1 MKHIKNIL
9 IAAMMI
15 LVLPF
20 QSCTLEE
27 DTQGLSTPTDF
38 FRKYSECQSV
48 VNSCYIPLKSIYT
61 YTMMI
66 ATECV
71 TDVLSISSGTLDAR
85 LDISPAIPRHGATVW
100 QNGYLGVQRCNFA
113 VEGIERAYENE
124 ILTAEQYNQLICEAK
139 TLRGFYYWLL
149 TSFFG
154 NVPFYFDDVT
164 DNAVL
169 SRIALLPR
177 MDANVT
183 RATVIEDLLSCVEFA
198 PQTRTSDNEGQ
209 RVGAA
214 LAYHLIAKMAMWNA
228 YAQTTE
234 GAAHWW
240 DVAKTALHK
249 VEDIYGSLAQYDFTE
264 NALWRNHNT
273 PESIMEIQHIYVL
286 GGLNYSSNVSCICMP
301 HPRTTGTDIFDG
313 VQLAF
318 IGNQPTVWTAM
329 RPNVYFS
336 QGLQGR
342 KSKDIR
348 RNVNMAWDYT
358 GEDGVTRQFNSI
370 NSKPWPGPKFWCPNQ
385 QASSDGNNYKI
396 FRYSDAILML
406 AECYCETGDYTTA
419 VKYLDMT
426 RTRAGLQGYVFRT
439 VPRLQEEIRNERARE
454 LFGDMQRKF
463 DLVRWG
469 IWYDL
474 TTAYSDYKYLQKD
487 NADTMIKPC
496 HRFYPIPDV
505 QVTYSK
511 NNLDNKEYNAY
522 GL

>member
-1 MKHIKNIL
+1 MKLKNIL
-9 IAAMMI
+9 IAAMMM

-20 QSCTLEE
+20 QSCSLEE
-27 DTQGLSTPTDF
+27 DTQGLSTPDDF

-48 VNSCYIPLKSIYT
+48 VNSCYIPIKSIYT

-71 TDVLSISSGTLDAR
+71 TDVLYISSGTLDAR

-113 VEGIERAYENE
+113 VEGIERAYKQE
-124 ILTAEQYNQLICEAK
+124 ILSVEQYNQLICEAK
-139 TLRGFYYWLL
+139 TLRAFYYWLL

-154 NVPFYFDDVT
+154 DVPFYFDDVT
-164 DNAVL
+164 NNEVL
-169 SRIALLPR
+169 NRIALLPR
-177 MDANVT
+177 MDANAT
-183 RATVIEDLLSCVEFA
+183 RKAVIEDVLPVADLA
-198 PQTRTSDNEGQ
+198 TQTRTSENEGQ

-214 LAYHLIAKMAMWNA
+214 LAYHLVAKMAMWNA
-228 YAQTTE
+228 AYDKSETPE
-234 GAAHWW
+234 YWYN
-240 DVAKTALHK
+240 VALEALHK
-249 VEDIYGSLAQYDFTE
+249 VENIYGDLAQYDFTE

-273 PESIMEIQHIYVL
+273 LESILEVQHIYVI
-286 GGLNYSSNVSCICMP
+286 GGLSYTSNVSCICMP
-301 HPRTTGTDIFDG
+301 HPRTTGTYIFDG
-313 VQLAF
+313 VEIPE

-358 GEDGVTRQFNSI
+358 DANGDVHEFKSI
-370 NSKPWPGPKFWCPNQ
+370 NTRPWPGPKFWHPNQ
-385 QASSDGNNYKI
+385 QASNDGNNYKI
-396 FRYSDAILML
+396 FRYSDAVLMM
-406 AECYCETGDYTTA
+406 AECYQALGDYDTAVYYLNKTRNRAGLGDYT
-419 VKYLDMT
+419 
-426 RTRAGLQGYVFRT
+426 FRT
-439 VPRLQEEIRNERARE
+439 AARLEDEIRNERARE

-469 IWYDL
+469 VWYDQ
-474 TTAYSDYKYLQKD
+474 TTAYSDYKYLQEG
-487 NADTMIKPC
+487 NADQMIRPC
-496 HRFYPIPDV
+496 HRFYPIPDI

-511 NNLDNKEYNAY
+511 GNLDNKEYNYY

>member
-1 MKHIKNIL
+1 
-9 IAAMMI
+9 
-15 LVLPF
+15 
-20 QSCTLEE
+20 
-27 DTQGLSTPTDF
+27 
-38 FRKYSECQSV
+38 
-48 VNSCYIPLKSIYT
+48 
-61 YTMMI
+61 
-66 ATECV
+66 
-71 TDVLSISSGTLDAR
+71 
-85 LDISPAIPRHGATVW
+85 
-100 QNGYLGVQRCNFA
+100 
-113 VEGIERAYENE
+113 
-124 ILTAEQYNQLICEAK
+124 
-139 TLRGFYYWLL
+139 
-149 TSFFG
+149 
-154 NVPFYFDDVT
+154 
-164 DNAVL
+164 
-169 SRIALLPR
+169 

-183 RATVIEDLLSCVEFA
+183 RATVIEDLLSVVGNA

-214 LAYHLIAKMAMWNA
+214 LAYHLIAKMAMWNS
-228 YAQTTE
+228 YAETTE
-234 GAAHWW
+234 GAAYWW
-240 DVAKTALHK
+240 DVAKNALHK

-301 HPRTTGTDIFDG
+301 HPRTNGTAIFDG
-313 VQLAF
+313 VELKF
-318 IGNQPTVWTAM
+318 IGDQPTVWTAM

-348 RNVNMAWDYT
+348 RNINMAWDYT
-358 GEDGVTRQFNSI
+358 GEDGVTREFKSI
-370 NSKPWPGPKFWCPNQ
+370 NSRPWPGPKFWCPNQ
-385 QASSDGNNYKI
+385 QGSADGNNYKI

-406 AECYCETGDYTTA
+406 AECYCETGDNETA
-419 VKYLDMT
+419 VKYLNMT
-426 RTRAGLQGYVFRT
+426 RTRAGLQPYTFRT

-469 IWYDL
+469 IWYEL

-496 HRFYPIPDV
+496 HRFYPIPDI

-511 NNLDNKEYNAY
+511 GNLDNKEYNAY

>member
-1 MKHIKNIL
+1 MKLKNIL
-9 IAAMMI
+9 IAAMMM

-27 DTQGLSTPTDF
+27 DTQGLSTPDDF

-48 VNSCYIPLKSIYT
+48 VNSCYIPIKSIYT
-61 YTMMI
+61 FTMMI

-71 TDVLSISSGTLDAR
+71 SDVLSISSGTLDAR

-113 VEGIERAYENE
+113 IAGIERAYKQE
-124 ILTAEQYNQLICEAK
+124 ILSIEEYNQLICEAK

-154 NVPFYFDDVT
+154 DVPFYFDDVT

-169 SRIALLPR
+169 NRIAMLPR
-177 MDANVT
+177 MDACAT
-183 RATVIEDLLSCVEFA
+183 RTTVIEDMLPA
-198 PQTRTSDNEGQ
+198 AAAATQTRTSENPGQ

-228 YAQTTE
+228 SYDKAQKPE
-234 GAAHWW
+234 YWW
-240 DVAKTALHK
+240 GVAKDALHK
-249 VEDIYGSLAQYDFTE
+249 VEDIYGDLAQYDFTE

-273 PESIMEIQHIYVL
+273 LESIMEVQHIYVL
-286 GGLNYSSNVSCICMP
+286 GGLSYTSNVSCICMP
-301 HPRTTGTDIFDG
+301 HPRTTGTYIFDG
-313 VQLAF
+313 VEIPE
-318 IGNQPTVWTAM
+318 IGDQPTVWTAM
-329 RPNVYFS
+329 RPNVFFS

-342 KSKDIR
+342 KAKDIR

-358 GEDGVTRQFNSI
+358 GADGVTREFKSI

-385 QASSDGNNYKI
+385 QGSSDGNNYKI
-396 FRYSDAILML
+396 FRYSDAVLML
-406 AECYCETGDYTTA
+406 AECYCETGDYETA
-419 VKYLDMT
+419 VKYLDKT
-426 RTRAGLQGYVFRT
+426 RVRAGLQPYTFRT

-469 IWYDL
+469 IWYEA
-474 TTAYSDYKYLQKD
+474 TTSYSDYKYLQLGNND
-487 NADTMIKPC
+487 SMIKPC
-496 HRFYPIPDV
+496 HRFYPIPDI

-511 NNLDNKEYNAY
+511 GNLDNKEYNAY

>member
-1 MKHIKNIL
+1 MKLKNIL
-9 IAAMMI
+9 IAAMMM

-20 QSCTLEE
+20 QSCSLEE
-27 DTQGLSTPTDF
+27 DTQGLSTPDDF

-48 VNSCYIPLKSIYT
+48 VNSCYIPIKSIYT

-71 TDVLSISSGTLDAR
+71 TDVLYISSGTLDAR

-113 VEGIERAYENE
+113 VEGIERAYEQE
-124 ILTAEQYNQLICEAK
+124 ILSVEQYNQLICEAK
-139 TLRGFYYWLL
+139 TLRAFYYWLL

-154 NVPFYFDDVT
+154 DVPFYFDDVT

-169 SRIALLPR
+169 NRIAMLPR

-183 RATVIEDLLSCVEFA
+183 RATVIEDVLPVA
-198 PQTRTSDNEGQ
+198 AAATQTRTSDNEGQ

-214 LAYHLIAKMAMWNA
+214 LAYHLVAKMAMWNA
-228 YAQTTE
+228 AYDKSQTPE
-234 GAAHWW
+234 YWYN
-240 DVAKTALHK
+240 VALDALHK
-249 VEDIYGSLAQYDFTE
+249 VEGIYGDLAQYDFTE
-264 NALWRNHNT
+264 NAMWRNHNT
-273 PESIMEIQHIYVL
+273 PESIMEVQHIYVL
-286 GGLNYSSNVSCICMP
+286 GGLSYTSNVSCICMP
-301 HPRTTGTDIFDG
+301 HPRTTGTYTFDG
-313 VQLAF
+313 VDIPE
-318 IGNQPTVWTAM
+318 IGDQPTVWTAM

-342 KSKDIR
+342 KAKDIR

-358 GEDGVTRQFNSI
+358 DANGDVHEFKSI
-370 NSKPWPGPKFWCPNQ
+370 NSRPWPGPKFWHPNQ
-385 QASSDGNNYKI
+385 QASNDGNNYKI
-396 FRYSDAILML
+396 FRYSDAVLMM
-406 AECYCETGDYTTA
+406 AECYCELGDYETA
-419 VKYLDMT
+419 VYYLDKT
-426 RTRAGLQGYVFRT
+426 RTRAGMANYTFRT
-439 VPRLQEEIRNERARE
+439 AARLTDEIRNERARE

-469 IWYDL
+469 VWYDQ
-474 TTAYSDYKYLQKD
+474 TTAYSDYKYLQEG
-487 NADTMIKPC
+487 NADQMIRPC
-496 HRFYPIPDV
+496 HRFYPIPDI

-511 NNLDNKEYNAY
+511 GNLDNKEYNYY

>member
-27 DTQGLSTPTDF
+27 DTQGLSTPHDF

-61 YTMMI
+61 YTFMI

-71 TDVLSISSGTLDAR
+71 SDVLYITSGTLDAR

-113 VEGIERAYENE
+113 VEGIERAYKDE
-124 ILTAEQYNQLICEAK
+124 ILTVDQYNQLICEAK

-154 NVPFYFDDVT
+154 DVPFYFDDVT
-164 DNAVL
+164 EIDVL
-169 SRIALLPR
+169 NRIALLPR

-183 RATVIEDLLSCVEFA
+183 RATVIEDLLSVVGNA

-214 LAYHLIAKMAMWNA
+214 LAYHLIAKMAMWNS
-228 YAQTTE
+228 YAETTE
-234 GAAHWW
+234 GAAYWW
-240 DVAKTALHK
+240 DVAKNALHK
-249 VEDIYGSLAQYDFTE
+249 VEDIYGSLAQYDFE
-264 NALWRNHNT
+264 YNALWRNHNT
-273 PESIMEIQHIYVL
+273 PESIMEIQHIYIL

-301 HPRTTGTDIFDG
+301 HPRTNGTAIFDG
-313 VQLAF
+313 VELKF
-318 IGNQPTVWTAM
+318 IGDQPTVWTAM

-348 RNVNMAWDYT
+348 RNINMAWDYT
-358 GEDGVTRQFNSI
+358 GEDGVTREFKSI
-370 NSKPWPGPKFWCPNQ
+370 NSRPWPGPKFWCPNQ
-385 QASSDGNNYKI
+385 QGSADGNNYKI

-406 AECYCETGDYTTA
+406 AECYCETGDNETA
-419 VKYLDMT
+419 VKYLNMT
-426 RTRAGLQGYVFRT
+426 RTRAGLQPYTFRT

>member
-27 DTQGLSTPTDF
+27 DTQGLSTPHDF

-61 YTMMI
+61 YTFMI

-71 TDVLSISSGTLDAR
+71 SDVLYITSGTLDAR

-113 VEGIERAYENE
+113 VEGIERAYKDE
-124 ILTAEQYNQLICEAK
+124 ILTVDQYNQLICEAK

-154 NVPFYFDDVT
+154 DVPFYFDDVT
-164 DNAVL
+164 EIDVL
-169 SRIALLPR
+169 NRIALLPR

-183 RATVIEDLLSCVEFA
+183 RATVIEDLLSVVGNA

-214 LAYHLIAKMAMWNA
+214 LAYHLIAKMAMWNS
-228 YAQTTE
+228 YAETTE

-240 DVAKTALHK
+240 DVAKNALHK
-249 VEDIYGSLAQYDFTE
+249 VEDIYGSLAQYDFE
-264 NALWRNHNT
+264 YNALWRNHNT
-273 PESIMEIQHIYVL
+273 PESIMEIQHIYIL

-301 HPRTTGTDIFDG
+301 HPRTNGTAIFDG
-313 VQLAF
+313 VELKF
-318 IGNQPTVWTAM
+318 IGDQPTVWTAM

-348 RNVNMAWDYT
+348 RNINMAWDYT
-358 GEDGVTRQFNSI
+358 GEDGVTREFKSI
-370 NSKPWPGPKFWCPNQ
+370 NSRPWPGPKFWCPNQ
-385 QASSDGNNYKI
+385 QGSADGNNYKI

-406 AECYCETGDYTTA
+406 AECYCETGDNETA
-419 VKYLDMT
+419 VKYLNMT
-426 RTRAGLQGYVFRT
+426 RTRAGLQPYTFRT

>member
-1 MKHIKNIL
+1 MKLKNIL
-9 IAAMMI
+9 IAAMMM

-20 QSCTLEE
+20 QSCSLEE
-27 DTQGLSTPTDF
+27 DTQGLSTPDDF

-48 VNSCYIPLKSIYT
+48 VNSCYIPIKSIYT

-71 TDVLSISSGTLDAR
+71 SDVLYISSGTLDAR

-113 VEGIERAYENE
+113 VEGIQRAYEQE
-124 ILTAEQYNQLICEAK
+124 ILSVEQYNQLICEAK

-154 NVPFYFDDVT
+154 DVPFYFDDVT

-169 SRIALLPR
+169 NRIALLPR

-183 RATVIEDLLSCVEFA
+183 RTTVIEDLKTVVANAS
-198 PQTRTSDNEGQ
+198 QIRTSENEGQ

-228 YAQTTE
+228 AYDTAQTPE
-234 GAAHWW
+234 YWYGEAL
-240 DVAKTALHK
+240 DALHK
-249 VEDIYGSLAQYDFTE
+249 LEKIYGSLSQYDYTE

-273 PESIMEIQHIYVL
+273 LESIMEVQHIYVQ
-286 GGLNYSSNVSCICMP
+286 GGLSYTSNVSCICMP
-301 HPRTTGTDIFDG
+301 HPRTTGTSIFDG
-313 VQLAF
+313 VNMPE
-318 IGNQPTVWTAM
+318 IGDQPTVWTAM

-336 QGLQGR
+336 QGLQAK
-342 KSKDIR
+342 KSRDIR
-348 RNVNMAWDYT
+348 RNVNMAWGY
-358 GEDGVTRQFNSI
+358 GEGDNYKEFNSV
-370 NSKPWPGPKFWCPNQ
+370 NSRPWPGPKFWCPNQ
-385 QASSDGNNYKI
+385 QASNDGNNYKI
-396 FRYSDAILML
+396 FRYSDAILMI
-406 AECYCETGDYTTA
+406 AECYAQLEDYDTA
-419 VKYLDMT
+419 VQYLDMT
-426 RTRAGLQGYVFRT
+426 RTRAGLANYTFRT
-439 VPRLQEEIRNERARE
+439 PARLMDELRNERARE

-469 IWYDL
+469 IWYEQ
-474 TTAYSDYKYLQKD
+474 TTAYSDYKYLQEG
-487 NADTMIKPC
+487 NADQMIKRC
-496 HRFYPIPDV
+496 HRFYPIPDI

-511 NNLDNKEYNAY
+511 GNLDNKEYNAY

>member
-1 MKHIKNIL
+1 MKLKNIL
-9 IAAMMI
+9 IAVMMM

-20 QSCTLEE
+20 QSCSLEE
-27 DTQGLSTPTDF
+27 DTQGLSTPDDF

-48 VNSCYIPLKSIYT
+48 VNSCYIPIKSIYT

-71 TDVLSISSGTLDAR
+71 TDVLYISSGTLDAR

-100 QNGYLGVQRCNFA
+100 QNCYLGVQRCNFA
-113 VEGIERAYENE
+113 VEGIERAYEQE
-124 ILTAEQYNQLICEAK
+124 ILSIDQYNQLICEAK

-154 NVPFYFDDVT
+154 DVPFYFDDVT

-169 SRIALLPR
+169 NRIALLPR

-183 RATVIEDLLSCVEFA
+183 RKTVIEDLLPVAADA
-198 PQTRTSDNEGQ
+198 PQTRTSENEGQ

-228 YAQTTE
+228 TYDKSETPE
-234 GAAHWW
+234 YWYN
-240 DVAKTALHK
+240 VALDALRK
-249 VEDIYGSLAQYDFTE
+249 VEAIYGSLSQYDYTE

-273 PESIMEIQHIYVL
+273 LESILEVQHIYVM
-286 GGLNYSSNVSCICMP
+286 GGLAYTSNVSCICMP
-301 HPRTTGTDIFDG
+301 SRTTGTAIFDG
-313 VQLAF
+313 VEIKE
-318 IGNQPTVWTAM
+318 IGDQPTVWTAM

-336 QGLQGR
+336 QGLQAK

-348 RNVNMAWDYT
+348 RNVNMAWGY
-358 GEDGVTRQFNSI
+358 GEGENYKEFSNVNSR
-370 NSKPWPGPKFWCPNQ
+370 PWPGPKFWCPNQ
-385 QASSDGNNYKI
+385 QGSSDGNNYKL
-396 FRYSDAILML
+396 FRYSDAVLML
-406 AECYCETGDYTTA
+406 AECYCELGEYETA
-419 VKYLDMT
+419 VEYLNMT
-426 RTRAGLQGYVFRT
+426 RNRAGLANYTFRT
-439 VPRLQEEIRNERARE
+439 VARLQDEIRNERARE

-469 IWYDL
+469 VWYEQ
-474 TTAYSDYKYLQKD
+474 TTAYSDYKYLQLN

-496 HRFYPIPDV
+496 HRFYPIPDI

-511 NNLDNKEYNAY
+511 GNLDNKEYNAY

>member
-1 MKHIKNIL
+1 MKLKNIL

-27 DTQGLSTPTDF
+27 DTQGLSTPHDF

-61 YTMMI
+61 YTFMI

-71 TDVLSISSGTLDAR
+71 SDVLYITSGTLDAR

-113 VEGIERAYENE
+113 VEGIERAYKDE
-124 ILTAEQYNQLICEAK
+124 ILTVDQYNQLICEAK

-164 DNAVL
+164 EIDVL
-169 SRIALLPR
+169 NRIALLPR

-183 RATVIEDLLSCVEFA
+183 RATVIEDLLSVVGNA

-240 DVAKTALHK
+240 DVAKTALHN
-249 VEDIYGSLAQYDFTE
+249 VEGIYGSLSQYDYE
-264 NALWRNHNT
+264 YNALWRNHNT

-301 HPRTTGTDIFDG
+301 HPRTNGTAIFDG
-313 VQLAF
+313 VELKF
-318 IGNQPTVWTAM
+318 IGDQPTVWTAM

-348 RNVNMAWDYT
+348 RNINMAWDYT
-358 GEDGVTRQFNSI
+358 GEDGVTREFKSI
-370 NSKPWPGPKFWCPNQ
+370 NSRPWPGPKFWCPNQ
-385 QASSDGNNYKI
+385 QGSADGNNYKI

-406 AECYCETGDYTTA
+406 AECYCETGDNETA
-419 VKYLDMT
+419 VKYLNMT
-426 RTRAGLQGYVFRT
+426 RTRAGLQPYTFRT

-469 IWYDL
+469 IWYEL

>member
-27 DTQGLSTPTDF
+27 DTQGLSTPHDF

-61 YTMMI
+61 YTFMI

-71 TDVLSISSGTLDAR
+71 SDVLYITSGTLDAR

-113 VEGIERAYENE
+113 VEGIERAYKDE
-124 ILTAEQYNQLICEAK
+124 ILTVDQYNQLICEAK

-154 NVPFYFDDVT
+154 DVPFYFDDVT
-164 DNAVL
+164 EIDVL
-169 SRIALLPR
+169 NRIALLPR

-183 RATVIEDLLSCVEFA
+183 RATVIEDLLSVVGNA

-214 LAYHLIAKMAMWNA
+214 LAYHLIAKMAMWNS
-228 YAQTTE
+228 YAETTE
-234 GAAHWW
+234 GAEYWW
-240 DVAKTALHK
+240 NVAKNALHK
-249 VEDIYGSLAQYDFTE
+249 VEDIYGSLAQYDFE
-264 NALWRNHNT
+264 YNALWRNHNT
-273 PESIMEIQHIYVL
+273 PESIMEIQHIYIL

-301 HPRTTGTDIFDG
+301 HPRTNGTAIFDG
-313 VQLAF
+313 VELKF
-318 IGNQPTVWTAM
+318 IGDQPTVWTAM

-348 RNVNMAWDYT
+348 RNINMAWDYT
-358 GEDGVTRQFNSI
+358 GEDGVTREFKSI
-370 NSKPWPGPKFWCPNQ
+370 NSRPWPGPKFWCPNQ
-385 QASSDGNNYKI
+385 QGSADGNNYKI

-406 AECYCETGDYTTA
+406 AECYCETGDNETA
-419 VKYLDMT
+419 VKYLNMT
-426 RTRAGLQGYVFRT
+426 RTRAGLQPYTFRT